1 VLATQKQVIAAEDRR
16 DTRAKRRNS
25 ARFVDRAR
33 TVQDATRPVAE
44 LFIPLELQTPNQAS
58 ATRFAK
64 IEKHEVTKKDE
75 VPCVQSPVKGFDR
88 EMVLGQDFGR

>member
-1 VLATQKQVIAAEDRR
+1 
-16 DTRAKRRNS
+16 
-25 ARFVDRAR
+25 
-33 TVQDATRPVAE
+33 
-44 LFIPLELQTPNQAS
+44 LQTPNQAS

-64 IEKHEVTKKDE
+64 IEKHEATKKDE